1 MTKRNDAR
9 PDSVEAADALEG
21 GRVVS
26 LRGEDL
32 GVIEEIMIDVPEGRV
47 AYAVMACGLPELA
60 EKRVAVPW
68 KDLTRDAER
77 GCFVLDSDRERL
89 EQAPGLTYR

>member
-1 MTKRNDAR
+1 MA
-9 PDSVEAADALEG
+9 PDRIEAADALEG
-21 GRVVS
+21 GRVVNP
-26 LRGEDL
+26 RGEDL
-32 GVIEEIMIDVPEGRV
+32 GVIEEIMIDVPRGRV

-68 KDLTRDAER
+68 KDLTRDAEQ